1 MLSETTLACNDDL
14 DQMFQ
19 VIRILAD
26 PEEMIPLPFIEGSNG
41 TEAYSRA
48 LQALRDVRHLLPCEG
63 VAIVDAVLDLAF

>member
-26 PEEMIPLPFIEGSNG
+26 PEEMIPLPFIEGAYG
-41 TEAYSRA
+41 TEAYARA

-63 VAIVDAVLDLAF
+63 VAIVDAVLDRAY